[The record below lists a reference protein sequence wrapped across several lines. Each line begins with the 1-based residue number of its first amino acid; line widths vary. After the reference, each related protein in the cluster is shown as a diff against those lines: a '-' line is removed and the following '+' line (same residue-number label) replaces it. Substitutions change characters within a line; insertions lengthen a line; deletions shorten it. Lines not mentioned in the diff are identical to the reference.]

1 MTWTFYILPYSGKL
15 SREKTF
21 PDWLLVLPPKDVTP
35 SNFMEKTFKNS
46 NKTSKF
52 MKVFSLITGYRPFH
66 HPKDNS
72 RQIFQA
78 IQQVFILRT
87 RDSGFGQLHSCLQ
100 MLGLHPKDQDLSC
113 LPFASTMV
121 TRANCCSTA
130 TKARPNCLENTSTST
145 VASLTSRT
153 PSE

>member
-1 MTWTFYILPYSGKL
+1 M
-15 SREKTF
+15 
-21 PDWLLVLPPKDVTP
+21 LPPKDVTP

-46 NKTSKF
+46 HKTSKF
-52 MKVFSLITGYRPFH
+52 MKVFFLITGYRPFH

-78 IQQVFILRT
+78 IQQVIDEKLNYDFVKAFILRT

-100 MLGLHPKDQDLSC
+100 MLGLYPKDQDLSC